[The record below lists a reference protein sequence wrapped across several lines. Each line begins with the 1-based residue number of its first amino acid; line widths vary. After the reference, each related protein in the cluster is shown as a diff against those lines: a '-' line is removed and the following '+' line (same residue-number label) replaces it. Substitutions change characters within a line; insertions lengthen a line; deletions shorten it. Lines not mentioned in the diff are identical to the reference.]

1 MHARLVV
8 IAQALGGLSTRVL
21 KPARVRFL
29 AMCSHLLNRAAAL
42 HPLQLVA
49 ARLQLAPQL
58 GLLCDG
64 HLPRHTAY
72 APEQRRASSHRMA
85 FGSHSGQRL
94 AWRACRRVPP
104 PSRAHRRAART
115 SLPVASSA
123 RLESCTL
130 FRLWS
135 SSEAF
140 SAFAWL
146 PACCHAASAAVDRSR
161 SRSSSTSLSDSS
173 IACSNPRTVD
183 QPAACTVCRGPV
195 GVHVGVPAR
204 DN

>member
-1 MHARLVV
+1 
-8 IAQALGGLSTRVL
+8 
-21 KPARVRFL
+21 
-29 AMCSHLLNRAAAL
+29 MCSHLLNRAAAL

-104 PSRAHRRAART
+104 PSRAHRLAARTALPPAYPSPPRPGSRAAR
-115 SLPVASSA
+115 SSA
-123 RLESCTL
+123 SGVRARPSAPSPGFPPAATPPAPRLTARARAQARPHSRTPPSPAAIL
-130 FRLWS
+130 ALSTSRLR
-135 SSEAF
+135 ATGP
-140 SAFAWL
+140 SACPPRNNYFGAI
-146 PACCHAASAAVDRSR
+146 PAAVLTTLSFDRL
-161 SRSSSTSLSDSS
+161 SLS
-173 IACSNPRTVD
+173 T
-183 QPAACTVCRGPV
+183 GPV
-195 GVHVGVPAR
+195 R
-204 DN
+204 